1 MQSSGT
7 MTIKDKGG
15 RADKNRNFFF
25 CESTLTGYSPLV
37 SRQIEAPAPWFLRPI
52 AILDD
57 AQSNHA
63 KSWDQGNKMC
73 RSARK
78 VTILKFWRLH
88 PHHIYPYRLQPA
100 CISATRG
107 PSTMVPKTDRH
118 LERRSFQP
126 CKVLGP
132 WPPTQ
137 TGTTNVPLTARPP
150 SHLPLPL
157 TARLYLANYKSQ
169 HHGS

>member
-1 MQSSGT
+1 MVPKT
-7 MTIKDKGG
+7 D
-15 RADKNRNFFF
+15 RH
-25 CESTLTGYSPLV
+25 
-37 SRQIEAPAPWFLRPI
+37 LRRR
-52 AILDD
+52 
-57 AQSNHA
+57 SV
-63 KSWDQGNKMC
+63 QGNKMP
-73 RSARK
+73 RGAGK
-78 VTILKFWRLH
+78 VTTGMYTFILKFWRLH
-88 PHHIYPYRLQPA
+88 PSASQYIYPYRLQPA